1 MAKGAAPVSARKEM
15 RSVTAVSRSGRG
27 PLVEYRGVSV
37 SYGELLAVNN
47 VSFSV
52 ERGEILCII
61 GPNGAGKTTLLRM
74 TSGLLRP
81 TSGEIWFDGLRIDRM
96 PAHRI
101 ATLGATQLF
110 QDIQLFDNM
119 TVLDNVMT
127 GAHVWTDA
135 GLIDTSLRLATA
147 VDEERRMR
155 HAAVQQLSL
164 LGLAGV
170 LHEWPEALSWGE
182 RKLVGLARALLCRPT
197 LLLLDEPYGGLD
209 TEEIDRLSR
218 MLRTLQ
224 SEGMTILMVEH
235 LTDVVMD
242 VADRVVVLHY
252 GEKLAEGT
260 PDTIRENEQVIAT
273 YLGD

>member
-1 MAKGAAPVSARKEM
+1 MSIRRDM
-15 RSVTAVSRSGRG
+15 RSVLAVARGGHG
-27 PLVEYRGVSV
+27 PLVDFRGVSV
-37 SYGELLAVNN
+37 SYGELLAVND

-52 ERGEILCII
+52 KRGEILCII

-81 TSGEIWFDGLRIDRM
+81 TDGEIWFDGLRIDHM

-101 ATLGATQLF
+101 AALGATQLF
-110 QDIQLFDNM
+110 QDIQLFENM

-127 GAHVWTDA
+127 GAHVWTNT
-135 GLIDTSLRLATA
+135 GFVDTSLRVAA
-147 VDEERRMR
+147 AIDEERLMR
-155 HAAVQQLSL
+155 RAAIQQLSA

-170 LHEWPEALSWGE
+170 LHEYPEALSWGE
-182 RKLVGLARALLCRPT
+182 QKLVGLARALLCRPI

-218 MLRTLQ
+218 MLRALKN
-224 SEGMTILMVEH
+224 EGMTILMVEH
-235 LTDVVMD
+235 LTDIVMD

-260 PDTIRENEQVIAT
+260 PDTIREDERVIST

>member
-1 MAKGAAPVSARKEM
+1 MAKGTASMSSRTEM
-15 RSVTAVSRSGRG
+15 RSVTAVSRGGHG
-27 PLVEYRGVSV
+27 PLVEYSGVSV
-37 SYGELLAVNN
+37 SYGELVAISN

-52 ERGEILCII
+52 ERSEILCII

-81 TSGEIWFDGLRIDRM
+81 TSGQIWFGGLRIDTM

-101 ATLGATQLF
+101 AALGATQMF

-119 TVLDNVMT
+119 SVLDNVMT
-127 GAHVWTDA
+127 GAHVWSDG
-135 GLIDTSLRLATA
+135 GLIGSSLRLAA
-147 VDEERRMR
+147 IVDEERRIR
-155 HAAVQQLSL
+155 RAAVEQLSL
-164 LGLAGV
+164 VGLTGV
-170 LHEWPEALSWGE
+170 LHEFPAALSWGE
-182 RKLVGLARALLCRPT
+182 RKLVGLARALMCRPT

-218 MLRTLQ
+218 MLRTLK

-252 GEKLAEGT
+252 GELLAEGT
-260 PDTIRENEQVIAT
+260 PDTIREDERVIAT